1 MKIATQQ
8 LITDLTNT
16 IQTHM
21 AYAES
26 LRAMSDEIL
35 NHRNQP
41 GSWSALECLQH
52 LNLYGDFYLPEINR
66 RINQSKT
73 KAEPVFKSGILGN
86 YFANS
91 MLPKEKLN
99 KMKTFKDKNPSG
111 STLDKRTI
119 EEFIRQQNELLSLL
133 YRAKK
138 ISLNKVRNSIT
149 ISNIIKLKLGD
160 TFRFL
165 VNHNERHIRQAK
177 RAMTL
182 N

>member
-1 MKIATQQ
+1 MKIATSQ
-8 LITDLTNT
+8 LVAELNKSINGH
-16 IQTHM
+16 IQ
-21 AYAES
+21 YAES
-26 LRAMSDEIL
+26 LLQIPEEKL
-35 NHRNQP
+35 NYRTHP
-41 GSWSALECLQH
+41 ESWSALECLQH
-52 LNLYGDFYLPEINR
+52 LNLYGDFYLPEIDR

-73 KAEPVFKSGILGN
+73 KPEPVFKSGILGN

-99 KMKTFKDKNPSG
+99 KMKTFQDKNPSG

-133 YRAKK
+133 DRAKK

-177 RAMTL
+177 RAI
-182 N
+182 NN